1 MSSDAPTTAIS
12 PSAAT
17 QAMPSADSNP
27 RVIVATH
34 AADGKSIFGADKEVP
49 LFRPFGPAGSSFAVF
64 DRRGAVPVNNQ
75 EAIGEYTG
83 MLPRCPPSG
92 VIFCITNI
100 AGNFTVPMHRTLS
113 MDYAVVL
120 TGEIVLR
127 LDNGDEKTVR
137 AGEYIIQGGV
147 NHQWINRT
155 DETCRTMFVT
165 VGAEKVKLADGTEL
179 EETAPKK

>member
-1 MSSDAPTTAIS
+1 MSSDTPTTAIS
-12 PSAAT
+12 PGAAT
-17 QAMPSADSNP
+17 RAMPSADSNP
-27 RVIVATH
+27 RVIVTTH

-64 DRRGAVPVNNQ
+64 DRRGAV
-75 EAIGEYTG
+75 
-83 MLPRCPPSG
+83 PRCPPSG

-137 AGEYIIQGGV
+137 AGEYVIQGGV

-179 EETAPKK
+179 EETVLKK

>member
-1 MSSDAPTTAIS
+1 MSSNTSTTAA
-12 PSAAT
+12 AAT
-17 QAMPSADSNP
+17 RAMPSADSNP
-27 RVIVATH
+27 RVVVATH
-34 AADGKSIFGADKEVP
+34 AADGTSIFGADREVP
-49 LFRPFGPAGSSFAVF
+49 LFRPFGPAGSSFDVF

-75 EAIGEYTG
+75 EATGEYAET
-83 MLPRCPPSG
+83 LPRCPPSG

-113 MDYAVVL
+113 IDYGVVL

-137 AGEYIIQGGV
+137 PGEFIIQGGA

-155 DETCRTMFVT
+155 NETCRTMFVT
-165 VGAEKVKLADGTEL
+165 VGAENVKLADGTEL
-179 EETAPKK
+179 EETVLKK